1 MLVNCFFALVGALQG
16 VQLSPL
22 GFAACQSK
30 NCTNRVVGYCS
41 VGALQGGAVV
51 PTAPTELLG
60 CYLVGALQGGAAVS
74 AAPTKLLAT
83 AWLVHCKGVQLSQLH
98 QQSCGAF
105 NRLVHL
111 RQVHPLRLLHEHL
124 LHLATCCAHDV
135 DAALQALH
143 AYAAE
148 GVDGYI
154 LVVVGCSER
163 VDCCRVGIFL
173 AEHYVYV

>member
-1 MLVNCFFALVGALQG
+1 MFFFALVGALQG
-16 VQLSPL
+16 CSCLS
-22 GFAACQSK
+22 
-30 NCTNRVVGYCS
+30 CTNKTVGLLLGWCTP
-41 VGALQGGAVV
+41 GGAVV
-51 PTAPTELLG
+51 PTAPT
-60 CYLVGALQGGAAVS
+60 
-74 AAPTKLLAT
+74 KLLAT
-83 AWLVHCKGVQLSQLH
+83 ARLVHCKGVQLSQLH

-111 RQVHPLRLLHEHL
+111 RQVHPLKLLHEHL

-143 AYAAE
+143 AYTAE
-148 GVDGYI
+148 GVDSYI

-163 VDCCRVGIFL
+163 VDCCRVGVFL